1 MEDVKEV
8 KAKLHKGRSRQKQR
22 DFSQPYNYRVVFALD
37 FLNKRQRLH
46 GALAGGLSWVLDS
59 VMGDCL
65 LERFM
70 LSCSTTVN
78 VCGLSLVNKRFKD
91 RIPAGVCAKERESTR
106 DNKIWPSEMRAKC
119 LHSRAGPCK
128 KNNSS
133 SCGRPQAPMMTGKQD

>member
-22 DFSQPYNYRVVFALD
+22 NFSLPYNHRVVLALN
-37 FLNKRQRLH
+37 FLDKRQRLH
-46 GALAGGLSWVLDS
+46 GALTGGLSWVLDS
-59 VMGDCL
+59 VTGDCL

-106 DNKIWPSEMRAKC
+106 DNKIWPSETRAKC
-119 LHSRAGPCK
+119 SHSRAGPCK
-128 KNNSS
+128 KTTAAHAAA
-133 SCGRPQAPMMTGKQD
+133 RKHQ